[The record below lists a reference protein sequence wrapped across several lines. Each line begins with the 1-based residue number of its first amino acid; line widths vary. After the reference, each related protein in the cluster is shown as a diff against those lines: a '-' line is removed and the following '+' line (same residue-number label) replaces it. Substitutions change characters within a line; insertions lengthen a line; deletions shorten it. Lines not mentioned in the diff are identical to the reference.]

1 MIMKAFG
8 LVVLVLGPTVVA
20 YSAGY
25 TDVSQYFA
33 LGAVLAINLTLL
45 ARPIAPFAALL
56 PMAYAAA
63 AVTSESTDGV
73 AALIVAVAAA
83 VGAASSQ
90 GLHRG
95 LLSVLAAALIGS
107 FEPAEGLTVF
117 ERAGTMLAGCVYGVM
132 LGITLLRK
140 VEVESRAV
148 HPQTALSYAVL
159 LAVLVLIAWL
169 VARVGEFR
177 AWLVAAARSG
187 GDRRARARRAARARG
202 RAARTRAACDVAA
215 RRADPV
221 LRRPHSAR
229 AAGRGTAAPDA
240 HRGPPDR
247 CASSAAPDTR
257 SGAARPAPEPR
268 EHGGRLPEIPLSS
281 PARSCSLRRCSAS
294 GCSGPCGRTRA
305 ASRPSG
311 RSYLSISSSRPTR
324 SSACSSSIARMPS
337 SMRFVVVS
345 LSPT

>member
-8 LVVLVLGPTVVA
+8 LVLLVLGPTAAA
-20 YSAGY
+20 YLAGY

-56 PMAYAAA
+56 PLAYAAA

-107 FEPAEGLTVF
+107 FEPAAGLTVF
-117 ERAGTMLAGCVYGVM
+117 ERAGSMLVGCVYGVT
-132 LGITLLRK
+132 LGITLLRN

-169 VARVGEFR
+169 LARVAEFAHGWWLPLAVAAIGEPALDRPPGRAVARLALALFATLLLVVLIQSFDVPALRVLFVSALLLLMLTVGRQR
-177 AWLVAAARSG
+177 ASLQALLLTPAAVLLVQHHNLDDSMIDYLSAAIV
-187 GDRRARARRAARARG
+187 
-202 RAARTRAACDVAA
+202 ACAIVFVATLLGKW
-215 RRADPV
+215 V
-221 LRRPHSAR
+221 LWTLRPD
-229 AAGRGTAAPDA
+229 AGRLAA
-240 HRGPPDR
+240 
-247 CASSAAPDTR
+247 
-257 SGAARPAPEPR
+257 
-268 EHGGRLPEIPLSS
+268 
-281 PARSCSLRRCSAS
+281 
-294 GCSGPCGRTRA
+294 
-305 ASRPSG
+305 
-311 RSYLSISSSRPTR
+311 
-324 SSACSSSIARMPS
+324 
-337 SMRFVVVS
+337 
-345 LSPT
+345 